1 MEQVSTYDPIE
12 GFQPRGQAWDPY
24 RADVPELLAK
34 SNHFAI
40 VPIYYGSNHCFLLT
54 LDAAE
59 AGKSLAVYKPARGEY
74 PLYDFPS
81 GTLYRREVGSWLVN
95 ALLGWS
101 LVPPTVV
108 TQSKYGIGSLQLF
121 IESYPEGQV
130 EVSELQRLALL
141 DVLLNNADRKSD
153 HLLLAEDGK
162 LWGIDHGLTFHV
174 HGKLRTVLWHFAD
187 SQIMDAELLD
197 LERLEIIL
205 RQCVDPRAKRLRE
218 LIAGS
223 EWRALL
229 ERLARL
235 LEAGRFPDPRY
246 KAVPY
251 RW

>member
-1 MEQVSTYDPIE
+1 
-12 GFQPRGQAWDPY
+12 
-24 RADVPELLAK
+24 
-34 SNHFAI
+34 
-40 VPIYYGSNHCFLLT
+40 
-54 LDAAE
+54 
-59 AGKSLAVYKPARGEY
+59 
-74 PLYDFPS
+74 
-81 GTLYRREVGSWLVN
+81 VGSWLVN

>member
-1 MEQVSTYDPIE
+1 MEQASTDDPIP

-24 RADVPELLAK
+24 RADVPELLAQ
-34 SNHFAI
+34 SSQIAI

-54 LDAAE
+54 LDAGE
-59 AGKSLAVYKPARGEY
+59 PGRSLAVYKPARGEY

-95 ALLGWS
+95 ELLGWS

-108 TQSKYGIGSLQLF
+108 THGKYGVGSLQLF
-121 IESYPEGQV
+121 IESYSEDQV
-130 EVSELQRLALL
+130 TVSELQRLALL

-153 HLLLAEDGK
+153 HLLLAEGGK

-174 HGKLRTVLWHFAD
+174 HGKLRTVLWHFAG
-187 SQIMDAELLD
+187 SRITESERSD
-197 LERLEIIL
+197 LECLQVSL
-205 RQCVDPRAKRLRE
+205 RQCVDPRARGLRE
-218 LIAGS
+218 LISGG

-235 LEAGRFPDPRY
+235 LESGRFPDPRY